1 MSAPFVEAPPLTV
14 RVSLGTG
21 LPIAKGIGRTRMG
34 EIGPDERTLLCD
46 DLFAEHEITGT
57 IDAVC
62 SKEFAIT
69 EVEAAE
75 AAALSHP

>member
-1 MSAPFVEAPPLTV
+1 MN
-14 RVSLGTG
+14 
-21 LPIAKGIGRTRMG
+21 

-62 SKEFAIT
+62 SKEFTTT

-75 AAALSHP
+75 AAAYGRIAA

>member
-1 MSAPFVEAPPLTV
+1 
-14 RVSLGTG
+14 
-21 LPIAKGIGRTRMG
+21 MG

-75 AAALSHP
+75 VAVPGGVTAEDDFVVTGVDTGDLQLEIVLI

>member
-1 MSAPFVEAPPLTV
+1 
-14 RVSLGTG
+14 
-21 LPIAKGIGRTRMG
+21 MG

-75 AAALSHP
+75 VAVSGGVTAEDDFVVTGVETGDLQLEIVLI